1 MAQGVK
7 TRRHSMRVRIQIC
20 NTYVYAKRAW
30 RQPVHNPSVSE
41 VKPGEPLGKLA
52 GYTSQPGRL
61 QVQPETLLQ

>member
-7 TRRHSMRVRIQIC
+7 TGLHSMRVRIQIC
-20 NTYVYAKRAW
+20 NIYVYAKRT
-30 RQPVHNPSVSE
+30 RRPVHNPSVSE

-52 GYTSQPGRL
+52 GYTSQTGRL

>member
-7 TRRHSMRVRIQIC
+7 TQLHSMRVRIQIC
-20 NTYVYAKRAW
+20 NTYVYAKWARW
-30 RQPVHNPSVSE
+30 RPVHNPSVSE

-52 GYTSQPGRL
+52 GYDSQTGRL